1 MCNLFEVIVTKR
13 KITKAMNNIPK
24 IVLENPFRILG
35 VFANATKKEIVANQ
49 GKANAFLK
57 VGRPVEYPLDLG
69 KLMPSVN
76 RSVDIFSQA
85 NAHLTIAKEQLKYA
99 QFWFL
104 KMIPLDDVAF
114 NHLYAGNW
122 QQAIE
127 IWDKKNCVSSLQ
139 NKVVTNFIT
148 NNFDQA
154 VNTAEDLYD
163 QFSDDFLKAADTTG
177 TLNLDKDDL
186 IHSFIDTLCAEYE
199 PKRIYDIVFSDDW
212 KDYLG
217 SKTVKPLIDRI
228 NAEIKIA
235 KDVDDSNPKNEFD
248 AGIALTNN
256 TKGDFKQL
264 KSILPSDDPQLESI
278 ADKLG
283 LQILQCAINYYN
295 NSDDEDAAENAM
307 ALQKSASKIVMGEM
321 AKDRCED
328 NGSTLK
334 EIIDSL
340 PPKSIRKD
348 HNKVIEELKKF
359 DDKRRYA
366 TISDSVT
373 LLKNTKAPL
382 QRIKG
387 VLGSTNENYLHLST
401 LVVQKAL
408 SNIVQ
413 EVNDAQE
420 GKKKKQ
426 KPHTGL
432 SMSLLDAFADAFEP
446 KRDLK
451 QIVKEAVRATALMD
465 EFDLDSDFRTHYN
478 KNKAALKSLC
488 SNLMIFPSA
497 SNETQKDIDSICAKI
512 SSPIARAGLF
522 VPEISIVN
530 ECKSILNQI
539 NTRGDLS
546 HTDFIEVSTMAVRG
560 ILNATI
566 SAVNGAQSRTILND
580 KKDEL
585 KDTVSKAISV
595 MRLLNDFEMTSECR
609 ESYRKN
615 SSTLSDINNRL
626 NPGCLG
632 SFLAIAASILVIIYL
647 AL

>member
-1 MCNLFEVIVTKR
+1 MTD
-13 KITKAMNNIPK
+13 IPK
-24 IVLENPFRILG
+24 IILQNPFRVLG
-35 VFANATKKEIVANQ
+35 VFANSPKKEIVANK
-49 GKANAFLK
+49 GKATKFLQ
-57 VGRPVEYPLDLG
+57 VGRDVDYPLDL
-69 KLMPSVN
+69 KAFMPKVE
-76 RSVDIFSQA
+76 RSVDIFNQA
-85 NAHLTIAKEQLKYA
+85 DAALAIAKGQLKYA
-99 QFWFL
+99 QFWFV
-104 KMIPLDDVAF
+104 KSTPLDDVAF
-114 NHLYAGNW
+114 NHLFAGDT

-127 IWDKKNCVSSLQ
+127 IWNKKDCASSLQ
-139 NKVVTNFIT
+139 NKMVCYYCNGDIDSAI
-148 NNFDQA
+148 NI
-154 VNTAEDLYD
+154 AEDLYEK
-163 QFSDDFLKAADTTG
+163 FSDDFLKIADTTG
-177 TLNLDKDDL
+177 TLQLTQPDL
-186 IHSFIDTLCAEYE
+186 VQMYLDTLSAEVD
-199 PKRIYDIVFSDDW
+199 PMRIFNTVWSQDW

-217 SKTVKPLIDRI
+217 SKTVKPIIDRI

-235 KDVDDSNPKNEFD
+235 KDVDDDNPKTIFD
-248 AGIALTNN
+248 AGVTLYNN
-256 TKGDFKQL
+256 TKNDFKRL
-264 KSILPSDDPQLESI
+264 KSIFTAEDPKLESI

-295 NSDDEDAAENAM
+295 NSDDEEAAEKAM
-307 ALQKSASKIVMGEM
+307 ALQKSASKIVMGDL
-321 AKDRCED
+321 AKDRCEE

-348 HNKVIEELKKF
+348 HNNVIEELKKF

-426 KPHTGL
+426 KTHTGL

-522 VPEISIVN
+522 VPENSTVN